1 MRNWYSRLKSFL
13 HKHDVLYHSQH
24 LFLERCSTEH
34 ALIDIIDR
42 IQLNIDRRLYSCGF
56 FIDLKKAFD
65 TVDHSILLEKLE
77 HNGIIGVVN
86 NWFSF
91 YLTYRY
97 QSTQIGSCNP
107 KEART
112 LCGVPQGSVLGPL
125 LFLLY
130 INEIYNSSEKF
141 SFYLFADDNNL
152 LYADKNL
159 RSLKNAVN
167 AELSNVSNWL
177 RANKLSLNVSKSN
190 LLYFVLIRK
199 KIDYNADLK
208 IYGFCLIRMFL
219 LNIETM

>member
-24 LFLERCSTEH
+24 LFRERCSTEH

-208 IYGFCLIRMFL
+208 IYGFCLIRMFF

>member
-24 LFLERCSTEH
+24 LFRERCSTEH

-219 LNIETM
+219 LNIEIM

>member
-24 LFLERCSTEH
+24 LFRERCSTEH

-112 LCGVPQGSVLGPL
+112 LCGVRQGSVLGPL

-141 SFYLFADDNNL
+141 SFYLFADYNNL